1 MLLHDAIDPAG
12 DSWERKGGL
21 SVHERC
27 CGLGSRRRGQGLLND
42 TLEHEDRG
50 GVAARISTR
59 CRIAHASGVAKALP
73 KAAPPTD
80 SSKLIIGGKLEGE
93 EEAAGCC

>member
-1 MLLHDAIDPAG
+1 
-12 DSWERKGGL
+12 
-21 SVHERC
+21 V
-27 CGLGSRRRGQGLLND
+27 Q
-42 TLEHEDRG
+42 
-50 GVAARISTR
+50 VAEVFL
-59 CRIAHASGVAKALP
+59 GVAKALP